1 MAKSG
6 YQKPTSLAEAQA
18 NPRYRGKIVVAAG
31 GEVHGT
37 YDGQKAVQLYRKL
50 QRKYPQEK
58 PISTVIPK
66 GPIVMLPTWFRVKDC
81 Y

>member
-1 MAKSG
+1 MAKSD
-6 YQKPTSLAEAQA
+6 YHKPTSLTEAQA

-37 YDGQKAVQLYRKL
+37 HSSEQAVKIYKRL
-50 QRKYPQEK
+50 QRKYPDEK

-66 GPIVMLPTWFRVKDC
+66 GPIVMLPSFFS